1 MGTSNLL
8 LTVHVFNDLAKK
20 SFATSV
26 LRFKKSYKASWYAK
40 EKKIEQIHR
49 NARLTSDKKGIETF
63 HESNN
68 QTHFVICMWLW
79 GKS

>member
-26 LRFKKSYKASWYAK
+26 LRFKKSFQASWYAK
-40 EKKIEQIHR
+40 EKNRANPQKRE
-49 NARLTSDKKGIETF
+49 A
-63 HESNN
+63 N
-68 QTHFVICMWLW
+68 Q
-79 GKS
+79 

>member
-26 LRFKKSYKASWYAK
+26 LRFKKVFKRAGTPK
-40 EKKIEQIHR
+40 KKIEQIHR
-49 NARLTSDKKGIETF
+49 NARLTSDRDKKGIETF

-68 QTHFVICMWLW
+68 QTHFVICM
-79 GKS
+79 